1 VNIEMERTAHD
12 YERAAENTRRRLS
25 STLDELAAN
34 LTPGRMLDEVLSYAR
49 AGGGEFLKGLG
60 KAASANPVPTLL
72 IGVGAAMFLSGKGRV
87 GSTTNGEAHGAHTDG
102 SSAFG
107 TAGESGTSTLKS
119 AGIAV
124 REGVAAVGSGIAHK
138 VSAAASGLRSGVS
151 SAGATVSRAAAGIAD
166 EATSTLSNAREAVQG
181 AGSAV
186 GEAASDLA
194 DGMSDYAAR
203 ARDGAADRGRKA
215 IDQSSRLLN
224 DLRSRGSDFA
234 HEQPLIV
241 AAIGIALGAAVAA
254 LLPRTQ
260 TEDSLM
266 GEASDALKGAVG
278 DAAGAQYALAKT
290 AAENVAT
297 EAKASADRHGLSAAG
312 AAEALRTMTD
322 KVVSPGASSSETPP
336 AGG

>member
-1 VNIEMERTAHD
+1 MNIEMERTAHD

-49 AGGGEFLKGLG
+49 AGGGEFLKGFG
-60 KAASANPVPTLL
+60 KAASANPIPTLL

-87 GSTTNGEAHGAHTDG
+87 GSTTNGEANGAHT
-102 SSAFG
+102 AG
-107 TAGESGTSTLKS
+107 TAFATPGESGTSALKS

-124 REGVAAVGSGIAHK
+124 REGVASVGSGIARK
-138 VSAAASGLRSGVS
+138 VGAVAAGLRSGVA
-151 SAGATVSRAAAGIAD
+151 SAGATVSGAAAGIAD

-186 GEAASDLA
+186 GEAASNLA
-194 DGMSDYAAR
+194 DGMSDYAAM
-203 ARDGAADRGRKA
+203 ARDGAADRGQKA
-215 IDQSSRLLN
+215 LDQSSRLLN
-224 DLRSRGSDFA
+224 DLRNRGSDFA

-266 GEASDALKGAVG
+266 GEASDAIKGAVG
-278 DAAGAQYALAKT
+278 EAAGEQYALAKT
-290 AAENVAT
+290 AAENVAA
-297 EAKASADRHGLSAAG
+297 EAKASATRHGLSTAG
-312 AAEALRTMTD
+312 AADALRTMAD
-322 KVVSPGASSSETPP
+322 KVASPGASSSATPP
-336 AGG
+336 ASG